1 MSLDKLLHE
10 PFLPVLLTSS
20 DNYRR
25 LHNSFSQ
32 DGRQGRRFP
41 FEKIQFRLLRF
52 HISFS
57 AKYQRNSNIWGA
69 S

>member
-1 MSLDKLLHE
+1 ME
-10 PFLPVLLTSS
+10 RFEFLFLGRDGFLTSS
-20 DNYRR
+20 DNYQR
-25 LHNSFSQ
+25 LYILQ
-32 DGRQGRRFP
+32 DGRRGRRFH

>member
-1 MSLDKLLHE
+1 MSRDKLLPK
-10 PFLPVLLTSS
+10 PFLQVFLTSS
-20 DNYRR
+20 KNYIR